1 MTNYKKIF
9 IIFLFGI
16 LLIFPLSSFS
26 QNCRQLEVPIPG
38 LKTTCLPALPDYIG
52 AIYNFAL
59 MVSGVICLGA
69 LLYGGFRYLTSVG
82 RPAAMSDA
90 RDQIFSAILGLI
102 ILFSAFLILKTINPE
117 LVILYQEPP
126 QTFGCTTAND
136 CPPKTDCES
145 NNKCK
150 YCKDGICQY
159 VLYPCNTVNDC
170 PDLECIEGL
179 CSVAASGNWASGC
192 SSYLTSNDCTRAN
205 CKWCSTCSGCCVNA
219 WGVDKCINPNE
230 DCGYTPDT
238 PGERCNNC
246 GAGTECEGAT
256 CGCAPLGP

>member
-1 MTNYKKIF
+1 MTNYRKIF

-136 CPPKTDCES
+136 CPTKTDCES
-145 NNKCK
+145 NIKCK
-150 YCKDGICQY
+150 YCKNGICQY

-179 CSVAASGNWASGC
+179 CSAAASGNWASGC
-192 SSYLTSNDCTRAN
+192 FYSHQNECEDPKVKCD
-205 CKWCSTCSGCCVNA
+205 WCPKCSGTNVNS
-219 WGVDKCINPNE
+219 WGFDKCVDE
-230 DCGYTPDT
+230 GTDCGYHCVK
-238 PGERCNNC
+238 GEC
-246 GAGTECEGAT
+246 GASSC
-256 CGCAPLGP
+256 P